1 MSTAR
6 TGSRRTTAA
15 GSRAAPPWGALV
27 AAFVATALLFALV
40 LSPRTALYWYVF
52 PLFAPILSE
61 GLDGCREIGQFIKAR
76 MA

>member
-1 MSTAR
+1 MK
-6 TGSRRTTAA
+6 
-15 GSRAAPPWGALV
+15 
-27 AAFVATALLFALV
+27 
-40 LSPRTALYWYVF
+40 LSVWPNMLHVF